1 MLPNIVKKQKIKVK
15 KYIKKNIPYK
25 TETTIISTDAT
36 WNYSDPSTILVQP
49 QTATIDV
56 VSTDV
61 TWNYDDPA
69 TELTQ
74 TQTTDIRTQTTEA
87 RSYLMEIPFVNWGY
101 KNPSTIL
108 DRPPVIEVF
117 GLQNIQ
123 IQTSPNF
130 VGYDEISI
138 NDEYSVTSNRTESFL
153 KAVNGIK
160 EIHPFKYQ
168 TEEIIPDGVS
178 DVFTHGLG
186 TANFTVYV
194 NGFKYTNVAKTT
206 TTVTFDF
213 IPRRMDVIEL
223 KAVTSNNVDFSVV
236 LLGTV
241 DVGVELKNYTE
252 FKWRENKTEKNS
264 QYEDH
269 STELR
274 TVDTKYNIDLTF
286 NDIKSKKEFF
296 TEYKEKPFMLHLENE
311 DGTNEYFGICEI
323 VGNSEKNYFDRT
335 YSLQIQS
342 TDYWRDI

>member
-1 MLPNIVKKQKIKVK
+1 MLPNIVKKQKLYIQDVQD
-15 KYIKKNIPYK
+15 YIKLRNSYSN
-25 TETTIISTDAT
+25 TFLSAT
-36 WNYSDPSTILVQP
+36 WNY
-49 QTATIDV
+49 
-56 VSTDV
+56 
-61 TWNYDDPA
+61 NDPA
-69 TELTQ
+69 TTLTQ
-74 TQTTDIRTQTTEA
+74 VTETDA
-87 RSYLMEIPFVNWGY
+87 GNKLAFVTWDY
-101 KNPSTIL
+101 TNPSTIL
-108 DRPPVIEVF
+108 ITPAIEELPIKQKPSF
-117 GLQNIQ
+117 
-123 IQTSPNF
+123 NF
-130 VGYDEISI
+130 VRDGEVEFFGNGNVIYGE
-138 NDEYSVTSNRTESFL
+138 NEENRLNLTDDFRYGVRVQN
-153 KAVNGIK
+153 A
-160 EIHPFKYQ
+160 
-168 TEEIIPDGVS
+168 EEIIPDGVNN
-178 DVFTHGLG
+178 VFTHSLG

-194 NGFKYTNVAKTT
+194 NGFKYTNVTKTT

-213 IPRRMDVIEL
+213 IPRRMDYIEL
-223 KAVTSNNVDFSVV
+223 KAVTSNDVDFSIV